1 MSKYNPKLKR
11 KHRNQ
16 KPRQPER
23 IPILDMLVGSGEIQI
38 PSTEDFVV
46 IPVTEYTG
54 LVANNTL
61 LLAVKRF
68 IEADKYGK
76 HDYLR
81 TVLGMPSDDK

>member
-11 KHRNQ
+11 KRRNQ

-38 PSTEDFVV
+38 PSAEDFVV

-61 LLAVKRF
+61 LMAVKRF
-68 IEADKYGK
+68 IETDKYNQ
-76 HDYLR
+76 HSALR
-81 TVLGMPSDDK
+81 TVLGMQLNDE